1 MPKKYV
7 VYYVP
12 SYIAP
17 NTVVEYDNDDYE
29 TMLNQVFDVIRKYRR
44 GLYSECPRVFEKIDT
59 DLYQEIDIYKEFLG
73 MK

>member
-1 MPKKYV
+1 MSKKYV

-12 SYIAP
+12 SYVAP
-17 NTVVEYDNDDYE
+17 NTVGEYDDYE
-29 TMLNQVFDVIRKYRR
+29 TMRDDVFDVIRKYRR
-44 GLYSECPRVFEKIDT
+44 GLYSECPQVFEKIGA